1 MRDWQVSLAM
11 AAEGAMQQIMR
22 ALLALWG
29 LSESCS
35 SRVSLLSRYGMRE
48 SPWFSPSITYHDT
61 ETAKRRSGTQ
71 SKEKA

>member
-48 SPWFSPSITYHDT
+48 SPWFSPSIT
-61 ETAKRRSGTQ
+61 
-71 SKEKA
+71 